1 MKHLLIR
8 VLALISLAPLSAS
21 AQQIDSLQMIQQ
33 DKEYKAAKAN
43 FFAHLEA
50 STFFDGT
57 QVRLR
62 WLPDAPGGWMN
73 ANLLGYRV
81 ERLDLGVL
89 SEEVID
95 TSAKFIP
102 LTQEVLKPLSI
113 EGWRAY
119 HEEHPDDNYGLM
131 AGEMIHS
138 ALLPEN
144 VGFNPDMVDAAALL
158 KERMGLALLGADL
171 SWNAAVGSALGL
183 ADKSIVK
190 GHSYMYR
197 ISVNSTSG
205 NYPIDTAYAFA
216 STDSAEVIPR
226 PEIQAAKGAES
237 TISISWDREKH
248 DQLFTAYWIERSSD
262 GGKNFKRRNKLPFI
276 AFTNPELPSTLN
288 SITYTDS
295 VDRMYVPQLY
305 RIVGINSFGMESLF
319 SNTVKAMARD
329 ATAPPSPYTVRVT
342 EDTQNE
348 LTVTW
353 EYTDTVPDLKGF
365 HVLRTNNEFGDEHV
379 LLNEQ
384 PLPKNTR
391 KFVDKHPVIHAHNYY
406 LVVAVDTA
414 GNTGLSLG
422 AWGAINDSLPPAAPT
437 QLTGK
442 VDTSGVVTLNW
453 QRGMEPDLYGYYVFM
468 RNGATDVGARITPYP
483 VRDTTFTDTITMA
496 TITEDVYYQV
506 VALDVVRNNSQ
517 PSQQLKLKR
526 PDLRAPVSPLLVD
539 YKVDE
544 KGIWIKWAN
553 SSSADV
559 ALQVLLRRQVGASAW
574 DTLMRYEPT
583 KDLYSTYTDKD
594 KGKGGRFEYTV
605 LARDDDGLW
614 SPMANSFKLRLMS
627 REGTPTVKKLKA
639 RYNAEQKTVDLNWEY
654 DQREAVVFVVMRS
667 NERGTFDRVKMLGN
681 DQRVWRDGLVKEGVE
696 YQYFIQVV
704 DPHGED
710 SPYSEK
716 VSVKL

>member
-8 VLALISLAPLSAS
+8 ALALISLAPLSAS
-21 AQQIDSLQMIQQ
+21 AQHLDSLQMIQQ
-33 DKEYKAAKAN
+33 DKEYRTAKEN

-50 STFFDGT
+50 SAFFDGT

-89 SEEVID
+89 TDEAID
-95 TSAKFIP
+95 TSAKFTP
-102 LTQEVLKPLSI
+102 MTQEVLKPLSI
-113 EGWRAY
+113 PGWRAY
-119 HEEHPDDNYGLM
+119 HEEYPDDNYGLM

-144 VGFNPDMVDAAALL
+144 VGFNPDMVEAAAQL
-158 KERMGLALLGADL
+158 KERMGLALLAADL
-171 SWNAAVGSALGL
+171 SWPAAVGSALGL
-183 ADKSIVK
+183 ADKNIVK

-197 ISVNSTSG
+197 ISVDSKSG
-205 NYPIDTAYAFA
+205 NYPIDTAYAFV

-226 PEIQAAKGAES
+226 PEIRAAKGAER
-237 TISISWDREKH
+237 TISISWDRAKH
-248 DQLFTAYWIERSSD
+248 DQLFTAYWVERSSD
-262 GGKNFKRRNKLPFI
+262 GGRTFTRRNKLPFI
-276 AFTNPELPSTLN
+276 AFTNAELPSTMN

-295 VDRMYVPQLY
+295 VDRMYLPQTY
-305 RIVGINSFGMESLF
+305 RVVGITSFGMESPA

-329 ATAPPSPYTVRVT
+329 ATAPPSPNTVRVA
-342 EDTQNE
+342 EEVANE

-353 EYTDTVPDLKGF
+353 AYTDTVPDLKGF
-365 HVLRTNNEFGDEHV
+365 HVVRTNNEFGDEHV
-379 LLNEQ
+379 LLNEK
-384 PLPKNTR
+384 PLPKSTR
-391 KFVDKHPVIHAHNYY
+391 KFVDKHPVVHAHNYY

-414 GNTGLSLG
+414 GNTGLSIG
-422 AWGAINDSLPPAAPT
+422 AWGAINDSVAPAAPT
-437 QLTGK
+437 ELTGK
-442 VDTSGVVTLNW
+442 VDTNGVVTLNW
-453 QRGMEPDLYGYYVFM
+453 QRGKEVDLYGYYVFL

-506 VALDVVRNNSQ
+506 VALDVVKNNSK

-526 PDLRAPVSPLLVD
+526 PDLHAPVSPLLVD

-544 KGIWIKWAN
+544 QGIWIKWAN

-559 ALQVLLRRQVGASAW
+559 ALQVLLRRPVGESAW
-574 DTLMRYEPT
+574 DTIQRYEPAT
-583 KDLYSTYTDKD
+583 ELYSTYVEKD
-594 KGKGGRFEYTV
+594 KGNGGRFEYAV

-627 REGTPTVKKLKA
+627 RVGTPTVKKLKA
-639 RYNAEQKTVDLNWEY
+639 RYNAGQKTVDLEWEY
-654 DQREAVVFVVMRS
+654 DQREAVLFVVMRS
-667 NERGTFDRVKMLGN
+667 NDRGTFDRVKMLGN
-681 DQRVWRDGLVKEGVE
+681 DQRTWHDTLIKQGAE